1 MPCVPFS
8 VNLAPHTTSK
18 QSAQGNEDTVS
29 AIQSNNGIC
38 MQHLSMGRTHNGC
51 VELHTPPL
59 DTPGYSNYPNF
70 TQIGFQGAQASI
82 SGTFEIES
90 TPFNPHMS
98 SHSDIASSMTSI
110 PSILSQESLTQVKN
124 NNEQVQ
130 VRDPSRKRSLTGN
143 QYENIPKIRR
153 QEPHVGSVG
162 LVERDEL
169 GVFIKEDKL
178 HPIPEW
184 SELKTKA
191 GKERKRLPLACV
203 TCRRRKIRCSGEEP
217 SCKQCLRSKIPCI
230 YKVAT
235 RKVAPRAELVAT
247 AEKRPKL
254 SKEEIIDTFP
264 GEVPDVNVNS
274 LFRQYRASPPCSF
287 NFKKCFYDDEN
298 QQELEIWSRSPFLGH
313 AKIEEESSQIL
324 VALETE
330 EIWLMSEGADKL
342 PSKDIQEH
350 LAEIFFENIEG
361 QVYNLL
367 HKPTFMS
374 DLRRNAI
381 APVLVLA
388 VCAVSARFSTH
399 PQINTTPNFLRGE
412 EWAATSRSIVM
423 RRYEWPN
430 ITILICLLILSL
442 HEFGTC
448 QGGRSWSLSGMAIR
462 MAYALQLHRGINHDQ
477 KNLED
482 ISEPDFIGPETR
494 KRIMW
499 ACFLMDRFNSSSKD
513 KPAFI
518 REDTISLDL
527 PVKEHNFLLNIP
539 GITEGLYEQR
549 LSPIPSKNCGPI
561 DARSNMGIS
570 AYLIRAAAL
579 WGRMNQCVNLA
590 NDPQSNNSSSVSGY
604 YNRLA
609 EQVDEFASTLPDRL
623 KFTPENFRVFESKH
637 LAKRFLS
644 LHIFAQQNILFIN
657 RLILSEQRRSH
668 QTTVSATV
676 VDPTS
681 CKMFRAAD
689 KISELLRTDES
700 HFLTAP
706 FIGYCAFLAGTIHID
721 GIISRDSS
729 RKISSRLNL
738 STSVKHLV
746 KIKNYWGVFDW
757 MNETL
762 KKKYRDCVDTYGSS
776 YGPDQNSIDFIY
788 YGDWFDQYPH
798 GIINPENVD
807 LSNIKATSQCGKSF
821 KKGLDLVDQKQASDG
836 HKSDINI
843 ATLESNKKIKK
854 SPPAPLVTNLIP
866 ELCMQINQD
875 INIVSPT
882 CNQISPVTPINIYH
896 QAPPYNQSYLC
907 PPDQRVLVP
916 QQDGQFYSNFGGID
930 ESLCSQNLMEHPT
943 WSMQMNGHGIVSYS
957 VSSTGHWD
965 SYTGSP
971 VNFEQ
976 QNLSPTYGILPNI
989 S

>member
-1 MPCVPFS
+1 MIFNKAKDDAMCSIPSELGSPYG
-8 VNLAPHTTSK
+8 LRT
-18 QSAQGNEDTVS
+18 
-29 AIQSNNGIC
+29 SNNGIC
-38 MQHLSMGRTHNGC
+38 VQHLHMGRTHNGS

-59 DTPGYSNYPNF
+59 DTPGYSNYTNF
-70 TQIGFQGAQASI
+70 TQIGFQGTQAPI

-98 SHSDIASSMTSI
+98 SHSDISSSMTSI
-110 PSILSQESLTQVKN
+110 PSILSQENLSQVKN
-124 NNEQVQ
+124 NNDQVQ
-130 VRDPSRKRSLTGN
+130 IHGLSRKRSLTGN
-143 QYENIPKIRR
+143 QYENISKIRR
-153 QEPHVGSVG
+153 QEPYVGSVG

-217 SCKQCLRSKIPCI
+217 SCKQCFRSKIPCI

-247 AEKRPKL
+247 AEKRPKP
-254 SKEEIIDTFP
+254 SKEEIIDTLS
-264 GEVPDVNVNS
+264 GEAAANTAPDVNVTS
-274 LFRQYRASPPCSF
+274 LFRQHRASPPCSF
-287 NFKKCFYDDEN
+287 DFKKCYYDDEN
-298 QQELEIWSRSPFLGH
+298 QQELEIWSRSPFSGH
-313 AKIEEESSQIL
+313 AKIKEESSQIL

-330 EIWLMSEGADKL
+330 EIWLMSEGADTL

-350 LAEIFFENIEG
+350 LADIFFENIEG

-399 PQINTTPNFLRGE
+399 PQINTIPNFLRGE
-412 EWAATSRSIVM
+412 EWAAKSRSIVM

-430 ITILICLLILSL
+430 ITILTCLLILSL

-482 ISEPDFIGPETR
+482 VSEPDFIGPETR
-494 KRIMW
+494 KRVMW

-518 REDTISLDL
+518 REDTISQDL
-527 PVKEHNFLLNIP
+527 PIKEQNFLLNIP
-539 GITEGLYEQR
+539 GITEGLYERR
-549 LSPIPSKNCGPI
+549 LSPIPSENCGPI
-561 DARSNMGIS
+561 DARSNIGIS

-590 NDPQSNNSSSVSGY
+590 NDPQSNNSSPVLDSF
-604 YNRLA
+604 NRLA
-609 EQVDEFASTLPDRL
+609 EEADEFASTFPDRL
-623 KFTPENFRVFESKH
+623 KLTPENFRVFKSKN
-637 LAKRFLS
+637 LAKQFLS
-644 LHIFAQQNILFIN
+644 LHIFVQQNILFIN
-657 RLILSEQRRSH
+657 RIILSGQRKSH
-668 QTTVSATV
+668 QPTVSATL
-676 VDPTS
+676 VDQTS

-700 HFLTAP
+700 QFLTAP

-762 KKKYRDCVDTYGSS
+762 KKKYRDCIDTYGSG

-798 GIINPENVD
+798 GIINPENID
-807 LSNIKATSQCGKSF
+807 LSNIKATSQCGESF
-821 KKGLDLVDQKQASDG
+821 KKGLERMDQKQASDG

-843 ATLESNKKIKK
+843 AILESNKKIKK
-854 SPPAPLVTNLIP
+854 SPPAPLITNLIP
-866 ELCMQINQD
+866 ELCMQIGQD
-875 INIVSPT
+875 INIVSPI

-896 QAPPYNQSYLC
+896 QATPFNQGYLC

-916 QQDGQFYSNFGGID
+916 QQDDQFYRNFGGID
-930 ESLCSQNLMEHPT
+930 ESLCSQNLMENPT
-943 WSMQMNGHGIVSYS
+943 WNMQINGHGIVSYP